1 MRYFAILAV
10 SLALGACSSAPQVT
24 VQPPVVVTAAA
35 TQPAA
40 PAPSDPLAQ
49 LRAFTLADLTAA
61 SADAKAQTPP
71 DITASQC
78 YDFLAKNLP
87 TLPSFAPGQTV
98 GAVMAFQKLR
108 DLQNGATS
116 QNGFLKSLNLAC
128 APLVIDTQTVI
139 NKLALIGAGSAAT
152 AGAATPLLA
161 PLLAAP

>member
-24 VQPPVVVTAAA
+24 IQPPVVVTPAAEPAAA
-35 TQPAA
+35 V
-40 PAPSDPLAQ
+40 PSDPLAQ

-128 APLVIDTQTVI
+128 APLVIDTP
-139 NKLALIGAGSAAT
+139 
-152 AGAATPLLA
+152 PLEA
-161 PLLAAP
+161 HESFFPYPRQQRPVSCQ

>member
-1 MRYFAILAV
+1 MRHFTILAV
-10 SLALGACSSAPQVT
+10 ALALGACSSAPQVT
-24 VQPPVVVTAAA
+24 IQPPVAA
-35 TQPAA
+35 TQAA
-40 PAPSDPLAQ
+40 VPAPSDPLAQ

-108 DLQNGATS
+108 DLQNGVTS